1 MATLDYR
8 VGSPTPICIRVLEAD
23 GSATDITA
31 TTMELRLPILGA
43 CLPVSGTLV
52 EDAEGDFWEVSLS
65 GMALPHRLLPG
76 AIWVDWGRG
85 HEYLTTVYI
94 NITGGC

>member
-1 MATLDYR
+1 MATLNYR
-8 VGSPTPICIRVLEAD
+8 AGSPTPICIRVLEAD
-23 GSATDITA
+23 GTAADITA

-65 GMALPHRLLPG
+65 SLALPHRLLAG

-85 HEYLTTVYI
+85 WEYLTTIYL